1 MELQLCGNINWLK
14 PFLTIPNQGMRHLF
28 SLLEGSCSPS
38 ARIKLTSAATT
49 VMMLLSV
56 STLERHDPGKPL
68 LAIILWSLEGV
79 LGVLWQNGLLMWLH
93 QANSDLLK
101 VTFRFDIT
109 FYPTHGT

>member
-1 MELQLCGNINWLK
+1 MCGNINWLK

-49 VMMLLSV
+49 VMMLLSI
-56 STLERHDPGKPL
+56 STLERHDPGKSL

-79 LGVLWQNGLLMWLH
+79 LGVLWQNGPLLSLY
-93 QANSDLLK
+93 QAHSDLLK
-101 VTFRFDIT
+101 LTSNFDIAL
-109 FYPTHGT
+109 